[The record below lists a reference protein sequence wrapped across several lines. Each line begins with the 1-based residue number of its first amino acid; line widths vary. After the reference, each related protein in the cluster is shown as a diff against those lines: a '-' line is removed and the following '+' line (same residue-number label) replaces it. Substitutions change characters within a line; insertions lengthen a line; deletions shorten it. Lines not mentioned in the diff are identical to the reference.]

1 MLRFLIVAKY
11 TLVLFFIV
19 YSNVSKTFH
28 NFDLSFCIMRKMY
41 INILVLLFF
50 IITFL
55 LTTTATTTTLLTII
69 NFYSPKHGICLCVSL
84 LSSKP
89 PRDIILLYLE
99 EMMWSNFTQ
108 PLQFIPDEY
117 TLTKYLL
124 LGIIK
129 LFYNSYFGHT

>member
-1 MLRFLIVAKY
+1 MLRLLIVAKY
-11 TLVLFFIV
+11 TLVKIFIV

-55 LTTTATTTTLLTII
+55 LTTTATTTLLTII
-69 NFYSPKHGICLCVSL
+69 NFYSPKHGICLCASL

-89 PRDIILLYLE
+89 PRDIIVIFRRNDVVKFYPAPTIYSS
-99 EMMWSNFTQ
+99 W
-108 PLQFIPDEY
+108 
-117 TLTKYLL
+117 TKMFAIRHNKTFL
-124 LGIIK
+124 
-129 LFYNSYFGHT
+129 